1 MTDLK
6 YQILEI
12 VYHSR
17 RREADRIKVENKFLP
32 DPNPAH
38 RAIDDLIDKD
48 KFLSIVVGTNRIK
61 LTSLGI
67 SAYEDAYQSRK
78 ENSEKKR
85 QQRFENKMSIASV
98 LVPFITFII
107 GIIVEAKVNIVE
119 WFLSL
124 F

>member
-12 VYHSR
+12 VYHSH
-17 RREADRIKVENKFLP
+17 RREADRTKVENKFLP

-38 RAIDDLIDKD
+38 RAIDDLINQDKY
-48 KFLSIVVGTNRIK
+48 LYIVVGTNRIK
-61 LTSLGI
+61 LTDSGV
-67 SAYEDAYQSRK
+67 SAYEETRQSRK
-78 ENSEKKR
+78 ENSDKKR
-85 QQRFENKMSIASV
+85 QQRFENKVSIASI
-98 LVPFITFII
+98 LVPLVTFFI
-107 GIIVEAKVNIVE
+107 GIIVEAKINIVE

>member
-17 RREADRIKVENKFLP
+17 RREADRTKVENQFLP

-38 RAIDDLIDKD
+38 RAIDDLINQDKY
-48 KFLSIVVGTNRIK
+48 LYIVVGTNRIK
-61 LTSLGI
+61 LTDPGV
-67 SAYEDAYQSRK
+67 SAYEETRQSRK
-78 ENSEKKR
+78 ENSDKKR
-85 QQRFENKMSIASV
+85 QQRFENKISIASI
-98 LVPFITFII
+98 LVPLVTFFI
-107 GIIVEAKVNIVE
+107 GIIVEAKINIVE